1 MSRGRGDHGL
11 SNDHI
16 AMMVLGCVALGVL
29 YAKRGPVLAS
39 AGGWLRDHQLLTD
52 RDAIISIPHL
62 GGLDLSRILI
72 LIGVLVVVAVASRI
86 AVRRRTD
93 ATDASR

>member
-1 MSRGRGDHGL
+1 MSTGPGAQGL

-16 AMMVLGCVALGVL
+16 AMMVLGCVGLGVL

-52 RDAIISIPHL
+52 HNAIITIPYL
-62 GGLDLSRILI
+62 GGLDLARILVLVGALVVGVV
-72 LIGVLVVVAVASRI
+72 LIGIGA
-86 AVRRRTD
+86 RRRT
-93 ATDASR
+93 AAASPR